1 MASFNFL
8 VLLLIFSFCRS
19 GNLQRL
25 HEKIYSSI
33 EGGAACFRRLN
44 GTHQTGCSSAD
55 NGAVGVV
62 HMIKDVTDAHWLVE
76 NATAGPYMAV
86 VSTALFYDVFD
97 LLFKQPELIAGILLY
112 DNATKSAPQF
122 SQDISC
128 PNDYSAAEGSS
139 CSAGGVVWNPKG
151 TGLLRRDIP
160 FPIFYLPESRS
171 QEIDKIDECYQRYNS
186 DKNNQKG
193 KPLCSVQLHSFMFAA
208 VNTEVCLRR
217 SASSALLTPTKVC
230 DPLGDYNVYYSLF
243 PRTKDTK
250 NKKVTLVT
258 ARIDTASLFDGV
270 SPGAASSVVGMV
282 TLLTAAT
289 TLSQMIPIADAN
301 LYDENI
307 LWTLFNGEA
316 FDYIGSQRVAYD
328 ISKGTWPAAAPLTV
342 DDINLHVEIGQ
353 IGGALNK
360 LELAWPLYAFIPYTN
375 VVPEINEFV
384 NTLGS
389 NLQNNISINTEFSTH
404 FPPSSLHSFR
414 RILKNETESAALP
427 EVLITDHNAEFTNLF
442 YNSALDGFDK
452 IDFEYRNITVD
463 GNGTFISTDALLAN
477 GTMKEVDTQVKIARL
492 ATAVSRTMYQRVA
505 GKLYT
510 GNITASAHL
519 VDEMLYC
526 FLRSQACR
534 LIMAAD
540 YASSGGAEEKPPERA
555 APLYVG
561 VATWAS
567 TPPVFAAH
575 LLALLTGT
583 ALPVNRTQCDA
594 LNVPG
599 FSQYWLRGWN
609 HSGVCMQT
617 TMNISA
623 AISPAFIIEDYD
635 LKSGVYSTWTESVWQ
650 AMWARVFVRASGAGA
665 GAAAV
670 AGALATLA
678 AALLTYWLQRHAAT
692 IFTNAPQHSI
702 VNDDAASGI
711 LRTVNC

>member
-1 MASFNFL
+1 MASYNYL

-19 GNLQRL
+19 GNSQRL
-25 HEKIYSSI
+25 HEKIYSTI

-62 HMIKDVTDAHWLVE
+62 HIIKDITDAHWLME

-86 VSTALFYDVFD
+86 VSTGLFYDVFE
-97 LLFKQPELIAGILLY
+97 LLFKQPDLIAGILLY
-112 DNATKSAPQF
+112 DNATKSATQF
-122 SQDISC
+122 SQDMSC

-139 CSAGGVVWNPKG
+139 CSDGVVWNPKG

-171 QEIDKIDECYQRYNS
+171 QEIDKIDECYQ
-186 DKNNQKG
+186 
-193 KPLCSVQLHSFMFAA
+193 
-208 VNTEVCLRR
+208 R

-289 TLSQMIPIADAN
+289 TLSQMIPIQDAN

-353 IGGALNK
+353 IGGALSK
-360 LELAWPLYAFIPYTN
+360 LELAWPLYAFVPYTN
-375 VVPEINEFV
+375 VVPEITEFV
-384 NTLGS
+384 NTLWS
-389 NLQNNISINTEFSTH
+389 NLQHNISINTEFSTH

-427 EVLITDHNAEFTNLF
+427 EVLITDHNTEFTNLF

-463 GNGTFISTDALLAN
+463 SNGTFISTDALLAN

-492 ATAVSRTMYQRVA
+492 ATGVARTMYQRVA
-505 GKLYT
+505 GKPYT
-510 GNITASAHL
+510 DNITASAHL

-540 YASSGGAEEKPPERA
+540 YASSGGGEEKPPERA

-583 ALPVNRTQCDA
+583 ALTVNRTQCDA

-623 AISPAFIIEDYD
+623 AISPAFIIE
-635 LKSGVYSTWTESVWQ
+635 G
-650 AMWARVFVRASGAGA
+650 
-665 GAAAV
+665 
-670 AGALATLA
+670 
-678 AALLTYWLQRHAAT
+678 
-692 IFTNAPQHSI
+692 
-702 VNDDAASGI
+702 
-711 LRTVNC
+711 